1 MAEKE
6 EKQGV
11 AAKPEEEAAR
21 TQENDQKA
29 KKEKGKEHGKELEA
43 LKKELAEKTEAAD
56 KAQKAVAELNDRY
69 LRLMAEYDN
78 FRKRTQREK
87 EAIFPEATKTA
98 VEAFVPVLDN
108 LERALGMETAD
119 EEYKKGVMMI
129 CTAML
134 DAFKKLGV
142 EEIAA
147 KDQPFDPA
155 LHNAV
160 MHIEDEAFPENTV
173 CEVFAK
179 GYKLGDLVIRH
190 AMVKVAN

>member
-1 MAEKE
+1 MAENTE
-6 EKQGV
+6 EKVNDTLKPEAQVPEEDG
-11 AAKPEEEAAR
+11 AAKG
-21 TQENDQKA
+21 K
-29 KKEKGKEHGKELEA
+29 KGKAPAKETDT
-43 LKKELAEKTEAAD
+43 LKQDLAEKTAAAE
-56 KAQKAVAELNDRY
+56 KAQAALADLNDKH

-78 FRKRTQREK
+78 FRKRSQREK
-87 EAIFPEATKTA
+87 EAIFPEAVKTA
-98 VEAFVPVLDN
+98 VEAFVPVVDN
-108 LERALGMETAD
+108 FERALTVQTAD
-119 EEYKKGVMMI
+119 EEFKKGMAMI
-129 CTAML
+129 YTAMQ
-134 DAFKKLGV
+134 DALKKLGV

-160 MHIEDEAFPENTV
+160 MHIEDEALPENTV

>member
-6 EKQGV
+6 EKQDV
-11 AAKPEEEAAR
+11 TPQPEA
-21 TQENDQKA
+21 QENEQKG
-29 KKEKGKEHGKELEA
+29 KKEKGREHGKELEA
-43 LKKELAEKTEAAD
+43 LKKELAQKIEAAD
-56 KAQKAVAELNDRY
+56 KAQKQNTELNDKF

-87 EAIFPEATKTA
+87 EAIFPEATKAA
-98 VEAFVPVLDN
+98 VEAFLPVLDN
-108 LERALGMETAD
+108 LERALSIETAD
-119 EEYKKGVMMI
+119 EEYKKGVLMI
-129 CTAML
+129 CNSML
-134 DAFKKLGV
+134 EAFKKLGV

-147 KDQPFDPA
+147 KDQPFDPI